1 MSNIKS
7 DLENLKSFLFQQS
20 FSGSNII
27 QNFEE
32 VINIKKWINGKN
44 EKKINKEI
52 KLIYKASRDGD
63 TASKYHEL
71 CDNKNPLITLIKT
84 KKNRR
89 FGHYMEQKVINR
101 NNSYTKDEKAFLFNL
116 DNLKKYD
123 IKKPEYAMYY
133 LTSYG
138 PLFGYTCDIIL
149 NDKFLTRNDNVERNA
164 SSYSYDVMIL
174 NLQEKVISE

>member
-1 MSNIKS
+1 
-7 DLENLKSFLFQQS
+7 
-20 FSGSNII
+20 
-27 QNFEE
+27 
-32 VINIKKWINGKN
+32 
-44 EKKINKEI
+44 
-52 KLIYKASRDGD
+52 
-63 TASKYHEL
+63 
-71 CDNKNPLITLIKT
+71 
-84 KKNRR
+84 
-89 FGHYMEQKVINR
+89 MEQKVINS
-101 NNSYTKDEKAFLFNL
+101 NSSYTKDENAILFNL